1 MRVKNMNKV
10 DAFKPKPKHTIITRE
25 GYPFIAIGLVLTI
38 LAYAFGLILLAIVFA
53 VLTIFVC
60 AFFRNPKREPNEKF
74 DENSIFSPADGKVIA
89 IEKIKNDL
97 LIKGP
102 ALKVSI
108 FMSVFNCHVN
118 RSPIKG
124 LVENVFY
131 NKGRFFVASLDKA
144 SVHNERNTVILLDEK
159 GRKLVLVQ
167 IAGFIARRIV
177 SYLREGFKIERG
189 ARLGVIR
196 FGSRVDLYFPD
207 NSVLLNVGLNAQ
219 VRAGKTIVGRWQ

>member
-1 MRVKNMNKV
+1 M
-10 DAFKPKPKHTIITRE
+10 
-25 GYPFIAIGLVLTI
+25 
-38 LAYAFGLILLAIVFA
+38 
-53 VLTIFVC
+53 
-60 AFFRNPKREPNEKF
+60 
-74 DENSIFSPADGKVIA
+74 IA

-207 NSVLLNVGLNAQ
+207 NSVQLNVGLNAQ